1 MTENYQRLLAKVRE
15 QEEVL
20 QFSEFT
26 NDTAIALG
34 LALVEVARAEGKV
47 ITIDIARNGQ
57 QLFHCALGGTSIDND
72 EWIKR
77 KNRVVHHFGHSSYYM
92 GLHYKSKESTIE
104 EKSLLDP
111 RLYAPH
117 GGAFPITV
125 RNVGVVG
132 TITVSGL
139 PQEEDHALVV
149 RVLSAHLGV
158 TW

>member
-20 QFSEFT
+20 QLSEFT

-34 LALVEVARAEGKV
+34 LALVEVARAEGKA

-57 QLFHCALGGTSIDND
+57 QLFHCALAGTSIDND
-72 EWIKR
+72 EWIRR
-77 KNRVVHHFGHSSYYM
+77 KNRVVNHFGHSSYHM
-92 GLHYKSKESTIE
+92 GLYYKSKESTIE